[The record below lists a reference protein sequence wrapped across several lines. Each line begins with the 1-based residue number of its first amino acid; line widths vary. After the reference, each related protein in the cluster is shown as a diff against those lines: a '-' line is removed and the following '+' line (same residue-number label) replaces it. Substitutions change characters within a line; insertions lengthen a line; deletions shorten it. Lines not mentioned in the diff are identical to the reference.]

1 MPSASTFFVG
11 QPHEVAHHAAPF
23 SDQLD
28 IRIADAQTVI
38 QQAQPG
44 DLAIF
49 YSEHFE
55 RFRECCRQ
63 LKSRQVATIY
73 MIDGILEWRNAWE
86 NKPGEIAS
94 PYAMR
99 PALSHKIACIG
110 HSQARILDGWGNV
123 GKTEIIGVPRFDH
136 FGSTTEPDAGRP
148 DSQNN
153 AAPYRILV
161 MTAKTPAFTP
171 KQLQVT
177 TRSLSD
183 LKNWLSHEQT
193 VNRRRVEFVW
203 RLTKGLEKE
212 IGVENHLS
220 DLNGGELKETLSSV
234 DAVITTPSTAMLE
247 AMLMRLP
254 VAVLDYHNC
263 PRYVSSG
270 WDIHS
275 PEHIDLVIRQMLDRN
290 EARMLF
296 QANALRDALCCSANA
311 TERFV
316 ELAKSMLQI
325 ASEKIA
331 AGQPLEFPPQLLAD
345 PPIQL
350 ADFSHQRLYSNAT
363 EFSLDDKTDLQI
375 QLSHSRREIGNLKTE
390 LEETKAILSQAHEV
404 LEQIQQHPI
413 AGPIVRM
420 RKQLANW
427 ISGFKNQDHS
437 E

>member
-1 MPSASTFFVG
+1 MPASIFFVG

-23 SDQLD
+23 GDQLD
-28 IRIADAQTVI
+28 VQIADAQAVI

-55 RFRECCRQ
+55 RFRECCQQ
-63 LKSRQVATIY
+63 LKSRNVATIY

-86 NKPGEIAS
+86 NKPDEIAS

-99 PALSHKIACIG
+99 PALSHKVACIG

-123 GKTEIIGVPRFDH
+123 GKTEIVGIPRFDH
-136 FGSTTEPDAGRP
+136 FFETTTPDVGNTRSRNSSGA
-148 DSQNN
+148 
-153 AAPYRILV
+153 YRILV

-171 KQLQVT
+171 EQLQT
-177 TRSLSD
+177 TTQSLND
-183 LKNWLSHEQT
+183 LKNWHAEEKT
-193 VNRRRVEFVW
+193 INGRRVEFVW
-203 RLTKGLEKE
+203 RLTKGLEE
-212 IGVENHLS
+212 QIGVENQLTDLS
-220 DLNGGELKETLSSV
+220 GGELKEILSSV
-234 DAVITTPSTAMLE
+234 DAVITTPSTSMLE
-247 AMLMRLP
+247 AMLTGLP
-254 VAVLDYHNC
+254 VALLDYHNR
-263 PRYVSSG
+263 PRYVSGG

-275 PEHIDLVIRQMLDRN
+275 ARNIDSVIQQMLDRN

-296 QANALRDALCCSANA
+296 QTNSLRDSLNCSTNA

-325 ASEKIA
+325 AQQKIA

-350 ADFSHQRLYSNAT
+350 GDFSHQRLYANAS
-363 EFSLDDKTDLQI
+363 EFSLDDKVELQI
-375 QLSHSRREIGNLKTE
+375 QLSQSRREISHLKDE
-390 LEETKAILSQAHEV
+390 LEETHAILCQAHEV
-404 LEQIQQHPI
+404 FEQIHRHPI

-420 RKQLANW
+420 RKQLADW
-427 ISGFKNQDHS
+427 FSGFRKQDHVG
-437 E
+437 